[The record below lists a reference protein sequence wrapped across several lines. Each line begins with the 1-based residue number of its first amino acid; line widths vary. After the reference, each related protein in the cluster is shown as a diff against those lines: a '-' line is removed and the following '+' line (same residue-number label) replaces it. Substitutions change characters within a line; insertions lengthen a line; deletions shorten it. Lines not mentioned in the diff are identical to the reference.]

1 MEKFK
6 QGVQYVNI
14 ASAVTKDELTSL
26 DEIDSDY
33 GKLSKLKF
41 IPASGAATRMFKD
54 LYAYLEDEE
63 TTDLVDH
70 FFDRLEDFAFYE
82 DLNECVDMY
91 KLDKDNLE
99 DRILIIKALLNNEMN
114 YGILTKALIK
124 FHQYN
129 EKCVTP
135 IDEHIFEG
143 KNYLDADDMNL
154 HFTISEED
162 EALFNEYV
170 EKATEGKENIN
181 ITYSFQKK
189 MTDTVAADMNN
200 EPFVLENGEVLYR
213 PGGHGALIENLN
225 DLKEDIIFIKNIDN
239 VCHRSRVEETIDS
252 KKKLASIGM
261 EVKKQIDGYVSDLLS
276 DHFD

>member
-1 MEKFK
+1 MEKFKQGVQYVSRCNIDILHTLFKFLQTMEKFK

-14 ASAVTKDELTSL
+14 VSAVTKEVVTSL
-26 DEIDSDY
+26 DNMASDY
-33 GKLSKLKF
+33 GKLNKLKF

-54 LYAYLEDEE
+54 LYAYLENQE
-63 TTDLVDH
+63 TTDFVDN
-70 FFDRLEDFAFYE
+70 FFDRLEEFAFYE
-82 DLNECVDMY
+82 DLNGYIDIE
-91 KLDKDNLE
+91 KLDKAHPEN
-99 DRILIIKALLNNEMN
+99 RKQIIQVLLNNEMN
-114 YGILTKALIK
+114 YGSLPKALIK

-143 KNYLDADDMNL
+143 KNYLDVDDMNL

-189 MTDTVAADMNN
+189 ITDT
-200 EPFVLENGEVLYR
+200 
-213 PGGHGALIENLN
+213 
-225 DLKEDIIFIKNIDN
+225 
-239 VCHRSRVEETIDS
+239 
-252 KKKLASIGM
+252 
-261 EVKKQIDGYVSDLLS
+261 
-276 DHFD
+276 